1 MPSGAPVLGR
11 KRSAPRRPSSARER
25 IVRRSLGGRPPGTSP
40 VAALT
45 CVIDPVS
52 SAEPDSDRSIR
63 SIRSNRVPPPAARA
77 TDAVLGCERRPARR
91 RGRSQTPREAAM
103 LTDREEKCTTTLRP
117 GPERRPAPG
126 ARRRSVPGCARSS
139 RQLVAAL
146 GSACF
151 EHGPA
156 CTGTHAVAEA
166 VLASPATVV
175 WLVGALQRDP
185 PETATAPAAGGHHDP
200 ALTAADAHERAAA
213 RAIAPRRER
222 PPRAMRTCT
231 G

>member
-1 MPSGAPVLGR
+1 MPSGAPALGR
-11 KRSAPRRPSSARER
+11 KRPAPRRPSSARER
-25 IVRRSLGGRPPGTSP
+25 IVRRPLGGRPPGTNR

-45 CVIDPVS
+45 CAIDPVP
-52 SAEPDSDRSIR
+52 AGEPDLGRSGP
-63 SIRSNRVPPPAARA
+63 VPPAARA
-77 TDAVLGCERRPARR
+77 TDAVPGCERRPARR
-91 RGRSQTPREAAM
+91 RGRSQRPREAAM
-103 LTDREEKCTTTLRP
+103 LTDRGEKCTTTLRP

-126 ARRRSVPGCARSS
+126 ARRHSVPGCARSS

-151 EHGPA
+151 EHSPA

-200 ALTAADAHERAAA
+200 ALTAADAHERAAV